1 MGNVSGNINTL
12 GNQVGS
18 AQTSIGQASSE
29 MQVISSYFIG
39 AILVIIGIVC
49 IIFALVP
56 TNKLNCNSDQEKMNS
71 DFICNKHDSDTAAA
85 ADDAVKCDKAKSD
98 LDLKNKECNVKTR
111 KYIFLLGGLCI
122 PFAIFI
128 IWYSRWWNKKTHEN
142 PGYAQ
147 LGAMT
152 MEAGLLSQVFHGRR

>member
-1 MGNVSGNINTL
+1 MGNVSGNINNL

-39 AILVIIGIVC
+39 AILVCIGIVC
-49 IIFALVP
+49 IIFALIP

-71 DFICNKHDSDTAAA
+71 DFICNKYPADAA
-85 ADDAVKCDKAKSD
+85 KCDKAKSD
-98 LDLKNKECNVKTR
+98 LDLKNKECNVKSR

-128 IWYSRWWNKKTHEN
+128 IWYAKWWNKKTHEN

-152 MEAGLLSQVFHGRR
+152 MEAGLLSNVFHGRR

>member
-12 GNQVGS
+12 GNQVGT

-29 MQVISSYFIG
+29 MQVIVSYFIG
-39 AILVIIGIVC
+39 GILVLTGIIS
-49 IIFALVP
+49 IIFALIP
-56 TNKLNCNSDQEKMNS
+56 TKQFNCNSDQEQ
-71 DFICNKHDSDTAAA
+71 IDSDSACVTNADPAQADADHYKCTNAKTKLAA
-85 ADDAVKCDKAKSD
+85 KIQ
-98 LDLKNKECNVKTR
+98 ECNVKTR

-122 PFAIFI
+122 PFAIFM
-128 IWYSRWWNKKTHEN
+128 IWYAKWWNKKTHEN

-152 MEAGLLSQVFHGRR
+152 MEAGLLSNVFNGRR

>member
-1 MGNVSGNINTL
+1 MGNVSGNINNL

-29 MQVISSYFIG
+29 MQVISSYFVG

-56 TNKLNCNSDQEKMNS
+56 TKKLNCNSDQEQMNS
-71 DFICNKHDSDTAAA
+71 DFICTKHDSDPAA
-85 ADDAVKCDKAKSD
+85 ADDAVKCDKAKND
-98 LDLKNKECNVKTR
+98 LTAKIQECSVKTR

-128 IWYSRWWNKKTHEN
+128 IWYAKWWNKKTHEN

>member
-12 GNQVGS
+12 GNQVGT

-29 MQVISSYFIG
+29 MQVIVSYFIG
-39 AILVIIGIVC
+39 GILVLTGIIS
-49 IIFALVP
+49 IIFALIP
-56 TNKLNCNSDQEKMNS
+56 TKQFNCNSDQEK
-71 DFICNKHDSDTAAA
+71 IDSDSACWQHATS
-85 ADDAVKCDKAKSD
+85 DDAVKCDKAKSD
-98 LDLKNKECNVKTR
+98 LALKNQECSVKTR

-122 PFAIFI
+122 PFAIFM
-128 IWYSRWWNKKTHEN
+128 IWYAKWWNKKTHEN

-152 MEAGLLSQVFHGRR
+152 MEAGLLSNVFNGRR

>member
-1 MGNVSGNINTL
+1 MGNVSGNINNL
-12 GNQVGS
+12 GNEVGS

-29 MQVISSYFIG
+29 MQVISSYFVG

-71 DFICNKHDSDTAAA
+71 DFICNKTPVDP
-85 ADDAVKCDKAKSD
+85 VKCDKAKSD
-98 LDLKNKECNVKTR
+98 LDLKIKECSVKSR

-122 PFAIFI
+122 PFAIFM
-128 IWYSRWWNKKTHEN
+128 IWYAKWWNKKTHEN

-152 MEAGLLSQVFHGRR
+152 MEAGLLSNVFNGRR

>member
-1 MGNVSGNINTL
+1 MGNVSGNINNL

-39 AILVIIGIVC
+39 AILVCIGIVC
-49 IIFALVP
+49 IIFALIP

-71 DFICNKHDSDTAAA
+71 DFICNKYPVDNDRCT
-85 ADDAVKCDKAKSD
+85 KAKSD
-98 LDLKNKECNVKTR
+98 LDLKNKECNVKSR

-128 IWYSRWWNKKTHEN
+128 IWYAKWWNKKTHEN

-152 MEAGLLSQVFHGRR
+152 MEAGLLSNVFHGRR

>member
-1 MGNVSGNINTL
+1 MGNVSGNLNTL

-18 AQTSIGQASSE
+18 TQTSIGQASSE

-39 AILVIIGIVC
+39 VILVLIGIVC

-56 TNKLNCNSDQEKMNS
+56 TKELNCNSNQEKI
-71 DFICNKHDSDTAAA
+71 DADSACFPHANN
-85 ADDAVKCDKAKSD
+85 ADECDKAKSD
-98 LDLKNKECNVKTR
+98 LALKIQECNVKTR

-122 PFAIFI
+122 PLAIFI
-128 IWYSRWWNKKTHEN
+128 IWYAKWWNKKTHEN

-152 MEAGLLSQVFHGRR
+152 MEAGLLSNIFRGRR

>member
-1 MGNVSGNINTL
+1 MGNVSGNINNL
-12 GNQVGS
+12 GDQVGS

-39 AILVIIGIVC
+39 GILVLTGIIS

-56 TNKLNCNSDQEKMNS
+56 TNKLNCNSDQEQ
-71 DFICNKHDSDTAAA
+71 IEYDSACVPN
-85 ADDAVKCDKAKSD
+85 ADPAQADADAYKCTNAKSK
-98 LDLKNKECNVKTR
+98 LTAKIQECNVKTR

-122 PFAIFI
+122 PLAILI
-128 IWYSRWWNKKTHEN
+128 IWYAKWWNKKTHEN

-152 MEAGLLSQVFHGRR
+152 MEAGLLSNVFNGRR

>member
-1 MGNVSGNINTL
+1 MGNVSGNINNL

-29 MQVISSYFIG
+29 MQVISSYFVG
-39 AILVIIGIVC
+39 AILVFIGIVC

-56 TNKLNCNSDQEKMNS
+56 TNKLNCNSDQEKLDS
-71 DFICNKHDSDTAAA
+71 DFICNKHPPADNAAECA
-85 ADDAVKCDKAKSD
+85 KAKSD
-98 LDLKNKECNVKTR
+98 LALKNQECSVKSR

-122 PFAIFI
+122 PFAILM
-128 IWYSRWWNKKTHEN
+128 IWYAKWWNKKTHEN
-142 PGYAQ
+142 PGFAQ

-152 MEAGLLSQVFHGRR
+152 MEAGLLSNVFRGRR

>member
-1 MGNVSGNINTL
+1 MGNVSGNINNL

-29 MQVISSYFIG
+29 MQVISSYFVG
-39 AILVIIGIVC
+39 AILVFIGIVC

-56 TNKLNCNSDQEKMNS
+56 TNKLNCNSDQEKTES
-71 DFICNKHDSDTAAA
+71 DFICNNHD
-85 ADDAVKCDKAKSD
+85 ADADAVKCAKAKSD
-98 LDLKNKECNVKTR
+98 LALKNQECSVKSR

-128 IWYSRWWNKKTHEN
+128 IWYAKWWNKKTHEN

-152 MEAGLLSQVFHGRR
+152 MEAGLLSNVFNGRR